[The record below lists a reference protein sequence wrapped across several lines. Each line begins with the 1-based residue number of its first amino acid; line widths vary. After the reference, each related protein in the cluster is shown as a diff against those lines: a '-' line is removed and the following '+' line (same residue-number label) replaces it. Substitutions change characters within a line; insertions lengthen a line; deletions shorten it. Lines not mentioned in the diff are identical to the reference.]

1 MEGESNS
8 IQNQRELLTKYA
20 QDHGYTNLKN
30 SGPSTTAWTASAGTE
45 RALPRSA
52 TCSTSGIRAIL
63 PRKSVSACISAAP
76 AASISASR
84 PTATAAT
91 RTTRTS
97 GFWMRKPRR
106 LSSASLISASTA
118 KARSR
123 FPGFLSAIRFS
134 QPRLYASRKG
144 KNRCPRIRMDG
155 RINPSSGFWNGRNTP
170 AAPVTSRPTPSPTS

>member
-1 MEGESNS
+1 MTAT
-8 IQNQRELLTKYA
+8 QNYGNIISSTPTSSSPATMCGSL
-20 QDHGYTNLKN
+20 
-30 SGPSTTAWTASAGTE
+30 PSTTAWTASAGTE

-52 TCSTSGIRAIL
+52 TCSTSGIRAIP

-84 PTATAAT
+84 PTATAVT

-97 GFWMRKPRR
+97 GFWTRKPRR
-106 LSSASLISASTA
+106 LSSASLTSASAA

-134 QPRLYASRKG
+134 QPRLCMPAARES
-144 KNRCPRIRMDG
+144 RCPRIRMDG
-155 RINPSSGFWNGRNTP
+155 RINPLSGFWNGRNIP
-170 AAPVTSRPTPSPTS
+170 AAPVISRPTPSPTS